1 MEEISH
7 LETEL
12 KSRLNRRTFLKTAL
26 GVAGTALLAACAPA
40 QAPSPT
46 AAPAKPAAGQPTAAA
61 ASTGSQPAAKND
73 DQQPLAFKAGGTD
86 PMTSPII
93 VMWGKYA
100 KAIEE
105 KTNGK
110 VKISFFGA
118 SQLGGEREMVD
129 GIQLGNVGMVVTSTT
144 GYPVYDVLWI
154 PYTFRDLDHEWKVMR
169 GPIGEEWNQ
178 RFIKDRG
185 IRIMGYAYRS
195 PRNLTTSKVQ
205 VTKAADLK
213 GMKIRVPESPGIVAG
228 FKAMG
233 ANPTPMA
240 WPEVFTALQQGTV
253 DGQENPMET
262 IASNKLWEVQKYL
275 ALTEHIRIPWLN
287 LIDERIWQKMTP
299 ATQKI
304 MTDTWNEMAADLE
317 KQVIAQENDYVKQCK
332 TNGMTVTEKPDKQSF
347 IDAVKDV
354 YKDIAPKAWG
364 DGVWEKVQ
372 ATK

>member
-1 MEEISH
+1 MTFS
-7 LETEL
+7 
-12 KSRLNRRTFLKTAL
+12 RRTTRTAIFLLMAAAIVLTAAM
-26 GVAGTALLAACAPA
+26 AGC
-40 QAPSPT
+40 QS
-46 AAPAKPAAGQPTAAA
+46 AAPAAAPSAAPAASSGGA
-61 ASTGSQPAAKND
+61 SQPAAKAD
-73 DQQPLAFKAGGTD
+73 DQQPLEFKAGGTD
-86 PMTSPII
+86 PLTSPII
-93 VMWGKYA
+93 VMWQKYA
-100 KAIEE
+100 TAINQ

-110 VKISFFGA
+110 IKINFFPAG
-118 SQLGGEREMVD
+118 QLGGEREMVE
-129 GIQLGNVGMVVTSTT
+129 GLQLGTQGMVVTSTT
-144 GYPVYDVLWI
+144 GYPIYDVLWI

-169 GPIGEEWNQ
+169 GPIGQSWSDQ
-178 RFIKDRG
+178 FVKDKG
-185 IRIMGYAYRS
+185 IRVMGYAYRS

-262 IASNKLWEVQKYL
+262 IASNKLWEVQKNL
-275 ALTEHIRIPWLN
+275 SLTEHIRIPWLN
-287 LIDERIWQKMTP
+287 LVDERLWQKITP
-299 ATQKI
+299 ANQKI

-317 KQVIAQENDYVKQCK
+317 KEVIAKENDYVKQCQ
-332 TNGMTVTEKPDKQSF
+332 TNGMTVVDKPDKQSF

-364 DGVWEKVQ
+364 EGVWEKVQ